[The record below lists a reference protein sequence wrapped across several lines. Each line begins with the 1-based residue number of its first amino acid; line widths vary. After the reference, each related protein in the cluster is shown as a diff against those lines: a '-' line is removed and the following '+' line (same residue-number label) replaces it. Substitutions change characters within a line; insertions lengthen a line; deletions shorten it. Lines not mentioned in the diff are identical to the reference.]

1 MALMQIPTAQSL
13 FDRNRGQV
21 TPLGQIPMTTGQGI
35 LGRPVVPAGQLP
47 ATTGR
52 AATSQLLS
60 QPTRPGFLG
69 RIGRAATGLGRSL
82 SDPNMLLGIG
92 SGLLTGPQRVPVDF
106 GQSLA
111 QGLLMGRQLKR
122 QELEDLLTRA
132 KIQGELADA
141 STAIGGR
148 PQDIVAYQYVLDEEG
163 NPRATFF
170 DKRIR
175 KTVFSD
181 TGEAV
186 DEQLIPISQGE
197 LPNTKFMK
205 ETREELVTEEQAFD
219 SMDKY
224 LLGLAQDPKGMS
236 RYFNKVQASLKSAF
250 GGRAPTREE
259 LATAINEGRLQGLIG
274 QVREEVVGPGVM
286 TEFDAVRILM
296 SLGGDYSIFQSPEAA
311 IQLIGE
317 VKERKYNAYQEQLG
331 EFNRAY
337 ETLPSGSALKRV
349 YKQREG
355 YKLNIL
361 PNREWFE
368 NKATLEQW
376 NKLSD
381 EEKRQ
386 FNRGI

>member
-1 MALMQIPTAQSL
+1 
-13 FDRNRGQV
+13 
-21 TPLGQIPMTTGQGI
+21 
-35 LGRPVVPAGQLP
+35 
-47 ATTGR
+47 
-52 AATSQLLS
+52 
-60 QPTRPGFLG
+60 
-69 RIGRAATGLGRSL
+69 
-82 SDPNMLLGIG
+82 
-92 SGLLTGPQRVPVDF
+92 
-106 GQSLA
+106 
-111 QGLLMGRQLKR
+111 
-122 QELEDLLTRA
+122 
-132 KIQGELADA
+132 
-141 STAIGGR
+141 
-148 PQDIVAYQYVLDEEG
+148 
-163 NPRATFF
+163 
-170 DKRIR
+170 
-175 KTVFSD
+175 
-181 TGEAV
+181 
-186 DEQLIPISQGE
+186 
-197 LPNTKFMK
+197 
-205 ETREELVTEEQAFD
+205 LVTEEQAFD
-219 SMDKY
+219 SMDRY

-259 LATAINEGRLQGLIG
+259 LATAINQGRLQGLIG
-274 QVREEVVGPGVM
+274 QVREQVVGPGVM
-286 TEFDAVRILM
+286 TEYDAERILM

-331 EFNRAY
+331 EFNKAY

-368 NKATLEQW
+368 NKGTLEQW

>member
-1 MALMQIPTAQSL
+1 MTLMQIPTAQSL
-13 FDRNRGQV
+13 FGSNRRQV

-35 LGRPVVPAGQLP
+35 FSRPPLPPVQLP
-47 ATTGR
+47 ARTGR
-52 AATSQLLS
+52 AATT
-60 QPTRPGFLG
+60 QPIRPGLLG

-92 SGLLTGPQRVPVDF
+92 SGLLTGPQRIPVDF

-111 QGLLMGRQLKR
+111 QGLLMGKQLKS
-122 QELEDLLTRA
+122 QELEDLLTQA

-181 TGEAV
+181 TGEVV

-205 ETREELVTEEQAFD
+205 ETRDELVTEEQSFGSID
-219 SMDKY
+219 DY

-236 RYFNKVQASLKSAF
+236 RYFNKVQARLKSAF

-259 LATAINEGRLQGLIG
+259 LATAINEGRLQRLIG
-274 QVREEVVGPGVM
+274 SIREQVVGPGVM
-286 TEFDAVRILM
+286 TEQDAARVLM
-296 SLGGDYSIFQSPEAA
+296 SLGGDYSVFQSPEAA
-311 IQLIGE
+311 IQLLSE
-317 VKERKYNAYQEQLG
+317 VRERKYNAYREQLG

-337 ETLPSGSALKRV
+337 EALPTGSGLRRV
-349 YKQREG
+349 YEGNREG

-368 NKATLEQW
+368 NKGTLEQW

-381 EEKRQ
+381 EEKRE